1 MLNNKAAI
9 VSRKIFKW
17 WKRSLIAWYQQ
28 GESITALFD
37 ELNILCSTLYRW
49 LKSFPTDSDGS
60 PSTFSFRDYAL
71 LQRKVE
77 KLQNIIT
84 ILKSADYL
92 VSTPL
97 KERLYA
103 LESFYGKYEVHIICE
118 VLDVDRSTFYNHMLR
133 SKRENAWF
141 EKRRKEYCRLIRDVF
156 DEYHRVL
163 GAEKIRTI
171 LTQRRYYV
179 SAAYIA
185 RLMREM
191 NSAVFER
198 QRSRNIWKCVSQ
210 SARKTFFGSNPV
222 PSGRTKD
229 GLVMSPVSS
238 SETTISIFA
247 WLPTSSLA
255 E

>member
-1 MLNNKAAI
+1 MSQGKYSNDENDPLLHDISRVKALPH
-9 VSRKIFKW
+9 FLM
-17 WKRSLIAWYQQ
+17 SLISLAAPY
-28 GESITALFD
+28 I
-37 ELNILCSTLYRW
+37 
-49 LKSFPTDSDGS
+49 DGS
-60 PSTFSFRDYAL
+60 NLFQLIVMEAHRHSPSVTTHCSSAKSKNCRISSQFWNL
-71 LQRKVE
+71 L
-77 KLQNIIT
+77 IIW
-84 ILKSADYL
+84 Y
-92 VSTPL
+92 PL